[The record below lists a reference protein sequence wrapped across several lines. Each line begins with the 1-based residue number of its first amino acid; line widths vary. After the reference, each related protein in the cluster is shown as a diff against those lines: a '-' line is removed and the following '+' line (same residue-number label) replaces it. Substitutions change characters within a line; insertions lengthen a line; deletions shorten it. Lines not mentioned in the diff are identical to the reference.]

1 MLDPQLSSWLY
12 VSSVIDVAQDKSL
25 PCMACCFLNS
35 KARDF
40 SHHELFP
47 STRPPVI
54 YTEWEGSQLSNLVEC
69 WLSEVPSPNIIYL
82 MT

>member
-1 MLDPQLSSWLY
+1 MLDLRLSSWLY

-47 STRPPVI
+47 STRPPCLTVM
-54 YTEWEGSQLSNLVEC
+54 EVAFGFPSFSQERIGISTV
-69 WLSEVPSPNIIYL
+69 SEQTVL
-82 MT
+82 